1 MKPEPLENSLES
13 QTSLHA
19 ALATAL
25 YEAAR
30 VHLPWDAA
38 PDGLC
43 RGGSGPGSRVLHSSE
58 YGLSGGAFRESVFI
72 LTTWM
77 TAGSCCRRKGGGR

>member
-13 QTSLHA
+13 QTSLHD

-30 VHLPWDAA
+30 VHLPGMRLRTDYADGD
-38 PDGLC
+38 PDLEAGF
-43 RGGSGPGSRVLHSSE
+43 
-58 YGLSGGAFRESVFI
+58 YI
-72 LTTWM
+72 LRN
-77 TAGSCCRRKGGGR
+77 TA